1 MSSFLALL
9 KVELKNYFAQS
20 NANLGVGN
28 KKTLLYIALGFLGI
42 TFMSM
47 SYQLTVSLYSAFNQ
61 IGQPELTFTTMFF
74 ITSMAILFLSFSALI
89 HLFYYSKNT
98 GFLLTLPIKENIII
112 FARLA
117 VQYIYSL
124 MITAVFLIPCLVVI
138 YTKQGLGLISI
149 LGGFIVL
156 VLTPLVPLLITTL
169 LIVLIMNKASKF
181 VSKRAITIITNVIL
195 IAFILG
201 IQMLIIRQT
210 ESSDFVLDL
219 LLSDSGLLYYF
230 GLRFP
235 PSVWATR
242 MVNGSLLNTIFYLG
256 LNGALFALASV
267 IIAPLV
273 RSSLQ
278 DFQQGE
284 SKVKSKKGKLVQ
296 SSQLKTLVNRNV
308 AIVMKTPAFLMNV
321 AILVLLPF
329 IIVGINMMSG
339 QFSLS
344 QMQQLLGEFANSE
357 FAVYIPLILAAIYI
371 LPAFM
376 GSFAATAITREGKFL
391 WQVRVVPVSAELDI
405 KARIVSC
412 FIFSIVGV
420 LILIPITFILLP
432 ISIFQIIF
440 ALVLAV
446 IAIMIMLQIDILI
459 DINRPILDWNS
470 PTQAVKNNMNV
481 LLALAWRVGVI
492 IVGYITISALRSFG
506 FLSINILISAVL
518 LIMLLVS
525 NILFKKGIEK
535 YRKLEV

>member
-1 MSSFLALL
+1 
-9 KVELKNYFAQS
+9 
-20 NANLGVGN
+20 
-28 KKTLLYIALGFLGI
+28 
-42 TFMSM
+42 
-47 SYQLTVSLYSAFNQ
+47 
-61 IGQPELTFTTMFF
+61 
-74 ITSMAILFLSFSALI
+74 
-89 HLFYYSKNT
+89 
-98 GFLLTLPIKENIII
+98 
-112 FARLA
+112 
-117 VQYIYSL
+117 
-124 MITAVFLIPCLVVI
+124 
-138 YTKQGLGLISI
+138 
-149 LGGFIVL
+149 
-156 VLTPLVPLLITTL
+156 
-169 LIVLIMNKASKF
+169 
-181 VSKRAITIITNVIL
+181 
-195 IAFILG
+195 
-201 IQMLIIRQT
+201 MLIIRQT
-210 ESSDFVLDL
+210 ETSDFVLDL

-267 IIAPLV
+267 MIAPLV

-296 SSQLKTLVNRNV
+296 SSQLKTLVNRNI

-376 GSFAATAITREGKFL
+376 GSFSATAITREGKFL

-492 IVGYITISALRSFG
+492 IVGHITISALSSFG

-518 LIMLLVS
+518 LIMLFVS

-535 YRKLEV
+535 YKKLEV

>member
-1 MSSFLALL
+1 MNSFISLL

-28 KKTLLYIALGFLGI
+28 KKKLLYLALGFLGL

-47 SYQLTVSLYSAFNQ
+47 SYQLSVSLYNSFSQ
-61 IGQPELTFTTMFF
+61 IGQAELTFTTMFF

-112 FARLA
+112 FSRLA

-124 MITAVFLIPCLVVI
+124 VISAVFLIPCLAVI
-138 YTKQGLGLISI
+138 YMNQGIGIISI
-149 LGGFIVL
+149 LGGLIVL
-156 VLTPLVPLLITTL
+156 ALTPLIPLLISTL

-201 IQMLIIRQT
+201 IQMIIIRQT
-210 ESSDFVLDL
+210 ESSDFILDL
-219 LLSDSGLLYYF
+219 LLKDSGLLYYF

-242 MVNGSLLNTIFYLG
+242 MIDGSILNAVFYLG
-256 LNGALFALASV
+256 LNGILLALSSV
-267 IIAPLV
+267 LIAPLV

-284 SKVKSKKGKLVQ
+284 SKVKSKKGKMVQ
-296 SSQLKTLVNRNV
+296 SSQLKALVNRNI

-321 AILVLLPF
+321 AILVILPF
-329 IIVGINMMSG
+329 IIVGINMISG
-339 QFSLS
+339 QFSIA
-344 QMQQLLGEFANSE
+344 QMQQLLVDFANSNY
-357 FAVYIPLILAAIYI
+357 AVYIPLILAGIYI
-371 LPAFM
+371 APAFM

-405 KARIVSC
+405 KARIISC
-412 FIFSIVGV
+412 FIFSIIGV
-420 LILIPITFILLP
+420 IILIPITFMVLP
-432 ISIFQIIF
+432 VSIFQIVF
-440 ALVLAV
+440 ALVLTL
-446 IAIMIMLQIDILI
+446 IAIIIMLQIDILI

-470 PTQAVKNNMNV
+470 PTQAIKNNMNV
-481 LLALAWRVGVI
+481 MVALA
-492 IVGYITISALRSFG
+492 
-506 FLSINILISAVL
+506 
-518 LIMLLVS
+518 
-525 NILFKKGIEK
+525 
-535 YRKLEV
+535 